1 MSDRRADLIQ
11 ALLEI
16 KGMHAVFRK
25 RAKKKKKE
33 NVRKGK
39 NIWNFGQKFTEIENI
54 LKKGRW
60 LLVVSHNKQ

>member
-25 RAKKKKKE
+25 GQKKNVKK
-33 NVRKGK
+33 RK
-39 NIWNFGQKFTEIENI
+39 NIWNFGQKCAEIENI

-60 LLVVSHNKQ
+60 LLVVAHNKL

>member
-11 ALLEI
+11 ALIEI

-25 RAKKKKKE
+25 RAKKKNIK
-33 NVRKGK
+33 KGK
-39 NIWNFGQKFTEIENI
+39 NIWNFGQKCTEIENI

-60 LLVVSHNKQ
+60 LLVVAHNKL

>member
-25 RAKKKKKE
+25 RAKKKTLKKGKIFE
-33 NVRKGK
+33 ILGK
-39 NIWNFGQKFTEIENI
+39 NIQK
-54 LKKGRW
+54 LKIFWKKAGDC
-60 LLVVSHNKQ
+60 LVAHNKL

>member
-25 RAKKKKKE
+25 RAKKNVKKGE
-33 NVRKGK
+33 
-39 NIWNFGQKFTEIENI
+39 NIWNFGQKCTEIENI

-60 LLVVSHNKQ
+60 LLSRTQ

>member
-25 RAKKKKKE
+25 RAKKK
-33 NVRKGK
+33 
-39 NIWNFGQKFTEIENI
+39 T
-54 LKKGRW
+54 LKKGKIFEI
-60 LLVVSHNKQ
+60 LGKNVQKLKIF